1 MKTTIYNTLE
11 KHVHRLSLMSVVM
24 LLSIIHVSAQVSG
37 TIIDDTGE
45 PLIGV
50 NIALKNNNTTG
61 TISDIDGRYSINA
74 GVGDTLSFSYIGFS
88 TIDKVVGNDMTL
100 DVTMGES
107 SELLNEV
114 VVVGYG
120 TLTKK
125 DLTGTVTKVGT
136 KDFNKGAIATPEAL
150 LSGKVAGLQ
159 ITTGGEPG
167 TGSQIRLRGQTS
179 IGASSNP
186 LIVVDGVPI
195 EDGGVAGS
203 RNPLSFINAADIE
216 SMTVLKDASAA
227 AIYGS
232 RGASGVIIITTKGGK
247 AGKTKIS
254 YNGNVSTQIFSG
266 DSGFFNR
273 SNFINALSA
282 KAPQELE
289 FLGEANTDWVDEI
302 TQSPINTEHN
312 LSVSGGND
320 NTTYNVSAGY
330 LLSNGIIKTSQHQ
343 KRSIAGTLSTGLL
356 DNALKI
362 KVNTRTSFLND
373 RFAPNTYGA
382 ALSFDPTRP
391 VLDPDSQFGGY
402 YQWENQGLATNNP
415 VSTIELNDNT
425 GSSVRTLNALEL
437 TYELPWINGLSL
449 TSRGNIDYQKGS
461 SRSLTLPILWEARDV
476 QGRLSNAESTNIS
489 NQIET
494 YATYSKQ
501 LDNIKSKLTVT
512 AGHSYLRSEQDL
524 DFDFG
529 NTLELID
536 GEYQYTQDIQSDSSF
551 NENRLASF
559 FGRVNYN
566 FDEKYLLSA
575 SLRRDGSSRFG
586 PSNRWGTFSSFA
598 LGWRILQED
607 WASGLANTFDNLK
620 LRVGYGVTGNE
631 RFGNYLYNT
640 FYFYGTPD
648 AAYQFGNEFV
658 PTLRGTGV
666 DPNVKWEETVSTN
679 IGVDFGLFNNR
690 LSGAIDI
697 YQKFTDDLLFSAAP
711 SAFTNLSDRITT
723 NIGEMTNR
731 GLELSLNTVMV
742 DRENFDWDLGFNF
755 TYNTNE
761 ITKLDN
767 TSDSIFIAYETGG
780 ISGDVGQNIQVLQ
793 QGQAFNAFRTYEHI
807 LDENGNPRN
816 DVTDFNGDGLPTEL
830 DYYVDQN
837 GDGVIN
843 ESDLIINGNP
853 NPKYIVG
860 LTNNVRWKNWDL
872 AATIRGNFDFNV
884 YNNVASASGFYDRL
898 TDPVPNNIHESAFVN
913 DFTDRQLRSSVY
925 ISDGSFVRLDNV
937 TLSYS
942 LNKAAMFNSLR
953 FYTTASNLLLI
964 TGYDGID
971 PELSNGIDNNQYPR
985 ARTFLFG
992 VSANF

>member
-1 MKTTIYNTLE
+1 
-11 KHVHRLSLMSVVM
+11 
-24 LLSIIHVSAQVSG
+24 
-37 TIIDDTGE
+37 
-45 PLIGV
+45 
-50 NIALKNNNTTG
+50 
-61 TISDIDGRYSINA
+61 
-74 GVGDTLSFSYIGFS
+74 
-88 TIDKVVGNDMTL
+88 
-100 DVTMGES
+100 
-107 SELLNEV
+107 
-114 VVVGYG
+114 
-120 TLTKK
+120 
-125 DLTGTVTKVGT
+125 
-136 KDFNKGAIATPEAL
+136 
-150 LSGKVAGLQ
+150 
-159 ITTGGEPG
+159 
-167 TGSQIRLRGQTS
+167 
-179 IGASSNP
+179 
-186 LIVVDGVPI
+186 
-195 EDGGVAGS
+195 
-203 RNPLSFINAADIE
+203 
-216 SMTVLKDASAA
+216 
-227 AIYGS
+227 
-232 RGASGVIIITTKGGK
+232 
-247 AGKTKIS
+247 
-254 YNGNVSTQIFSG
+254 
-266 DSGFFNR
+266 
-273 SNFINALSA
+273 
-282 KAPQELE
+282 
-289 FLGEANTDWVDEI
+289 
-302 TQSPINTEHN
+302 
-312 LSVSGGND
+312 
-320 NTTYNVSAGY
+320 
-330 LLSNGIIKTSQHQ
+330 
-343 KRSIAGTLSTGLL
+343 
-356 DNALKI
+356 
-362 KVNTRTSFLND
+362 
-373 RFAPNTYGA
+373 
-382 ALSFDPTRP
+382 
-391 VLDPDSQFGGY
+391 
-402 YQWENQGLATNNP
+402 
-415 VSTIELNDNT
+415 LNDNT

-461 SRSLTLPILWEARDV
+461 SRSLTLPTLWEARDV